1 MRRGL
6 LAVVLLSSACAVRPV
21 RPQGDMIVEEAGPA
35 PAEAAAPAAPPQPQ
49 LAYPQTRRVDLV
61 ETQFGVK
68 VADPYRWLE
77 NDVRTD
83 ADVKTWV
90 DQQNAVTN
98 NFLSTLPG
106 RQELK
111 QRLTQLF
118 DYERFA
124 APEKKGGRYFYT
136 HNSGLQNQA
145 VLFVRDRADREG
157 RVLIDPNPWA
167 KDGATALA
175 EWEPNEQG
183 TKLLYAIQDGG
194 TDWRTLK
201 VRDVRSGKDLADT
214 VKWVKFS
221 GLSWAKDGSGFYYSR
236 FPAPKSGGTYQS
248 LNENQQVY
256 FHKLA
261 TKQSAD
267 RL

>member
-35 PAEAAAPAAPPQPQ
+35 PAEAAAPAAPAQPQ
-49 LAYPQTRRVDLV
+49 LAYPATRRGDVV

-77 NDVRTD
+77 NDVRSD
-83 ADVKTWV
+83 ADVRAWV

-98 NFLSTLPG
+98 AFLGTLPG

-111 QRLTQLF
+111 QRLRQLF

-124 APEKKGGRYFYT
+124 VPEKKGGRYFYT

-145 VLFVRDRADREG
+145 VLFVRDSADGEG
-157 RVLIDPNPWA
+157 RVLIDANPWS

-175 EWEPNEQG
+175 EWEPSEQG
-183 TKLLYAIQDGG
+183 TKWHYGSQDGR
-194 TDWRTLK
+194 TDGRTLE
-201 VRDVRSGKDLADT
+201 V
-214 VKWVKFS
+214 
-221 GLSWAKDGSGFYYSR
+221 
-236 FPAPKSGGTYQS
+236 
-248 LNENQQVY
+248 
-256 FHKLA
+256 
-261 TKQSAD
+261 
-267 RL
+267 